1 MEERNGMMDRL
12 EEIRQRTE
20 AATDGPWKRFDTP
33 DYAEI
38 LGGKEAGFLPVAL
51 ANEVHNADFI
61 AHSREDMEYL
71 LSEVTELTELLN
83 ASKAGQLTLQK
94 AWEQDNDELTARA
107 EAAEAERDAAVEDM
121 TAVLRRDS
129 DDICAYC
136 KNRVECEGQQCEKYS
151 SGVGD
156 VDGNYPDWKW
166 TCMDFDYGTCSLLA
180 DTPCNGCFD
189 DDCKGFE
196 WRGKKER
203 R

>member
-1 MEERNGMMDRL
+1 MDRL
-12 EEIRQRTE
+12 TEIRQRTE
-20 AATDGPWKRFDTP
+20 AATPGPWDSKTNRHPECNGEPWGWISGASGNITWSGS
-33 DYAEI
+33 A
-38 LGGKEAGFLPVAL
+38 GKA
-51 ANEVHNADFI
+51 NADFI
-61 AHSREDMEYL
+61 AHSREDIPYL
-71 LSEVTELTELLN
+71 LSEVDRLN
-83 ASKAGQLTLQK
+83 ALHKREIIITGEYAQRVI
-94 AWEQDNDELTARA
+94 DLTARA

-121 TAVLRRDS
+121 TAVLKRDS

-136 KNRVECEGQQCEKYS
+136 KNRIECKNEQCEKYS

-196 WRGKKER
+196 WRGQQAGKW
-203 R
+203 